1 MESGCACRNEKSEG
15 TSRAAHVGFHFCEA
29 IPNENVGLPSIYL
42 TKAKFPVAAQ
52 YAFGGFFVHVR
63 LGMYQTF
70 RRRTQKTTIA
80 PNPNR
85 TIEPGSGTAADTAA
99 VGVGSVPTNAV
110 EVPPTL
116 PKS

>member
-52 YAFGGFFVHVR
+52 YARKAKTAECAATLMRPLRRFFCSCAARHVSN
-63 LGMYQTF
+63 F
-70 RRRTQKTTIA
+70 PSPDA
-80 PNPNR
+80 EDDDCP
-85 TIEPGSGTAADTAA
+85 
-99 VGVGSVPTNAV
+99 
-110 EVPPTL
+110 
-116 PKS
+116 